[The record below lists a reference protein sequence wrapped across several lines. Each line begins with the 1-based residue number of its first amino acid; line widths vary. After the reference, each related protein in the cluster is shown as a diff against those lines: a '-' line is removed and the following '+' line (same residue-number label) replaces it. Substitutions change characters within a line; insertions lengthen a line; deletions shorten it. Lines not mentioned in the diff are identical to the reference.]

1 MGVFTNPGW
10 VRVAGGFIATA
21 IVLLDG
27 WLVWQSLT

>member
-21 IVLLDG
+21 IVLLDC
-27 WLVWQSLT
+27 WLVWQILT